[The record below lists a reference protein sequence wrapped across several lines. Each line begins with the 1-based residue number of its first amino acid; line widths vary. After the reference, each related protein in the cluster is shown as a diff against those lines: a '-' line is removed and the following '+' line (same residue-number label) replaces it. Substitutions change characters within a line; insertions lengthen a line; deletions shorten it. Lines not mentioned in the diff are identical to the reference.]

1 MKPGKH
7 LIEADGSHSPNC
19 YPCKLQSVS
28 VAPSAMGTRYPQAA
42 RAKIKDPNLEK
53 DREAYKRLR
62 KDGEQPK
69 HVEGSAHF
77 EKHATES
84 FEIEMGV
91 IMDDPADRLQMAGAL
106 AGAPAPSSKP
116 IVREDSP
123 VVEERPTGVKRL

>member
-19 YPCKLQSVS
+19 YPCKLSSVS
-28 VAPSAMGTRYPQAA
+28 IAPSAMGTRYPQAA
-42 RAKIKDPNLEK
+42 RAKTKDPSLEK

-69 HVEGSAHF
+69 HVEGSAYF
-77 EKHATES
+77 EKHASES
-84 FEIEMGV
+84 FEIEMGT
-91 IMDDPADRLQMAGAL
+91 IIGDDKDRRQMAAAM

-116 IVREDSP
+116 IVRDGP
-123 VVEERPTGVKRL
+123 ALEERPTGLRRIK